1 MPRKIRTIRIDGNI
15 AYVPLT
21 KGYEAIIDA
30 EDVPIIGKW
39 NWTAH
44 VSPHTTYAK
53 RAENNGQKHQTIY
66 MHRFLV
72 GGVGDLQV
80 DHKDCIGLNNRRGN
94 LRVAGPSENSQNQ
107 KTRKNNTSGF
117 KGVSFEA
124 DTGKWIA
131 QIRIDGKKVRL
142 GSFETPE
149 LAHAAYSDA
158 SKKYHGYFGRAS

>member
-80 DHKDCIGLNNRRGN
+80 DHKDCIGLKPKSS
-94 LRVAGPSENSQNQ
+94 LPPYVCFKAGAIPN
-107 KTRKNNTSGF
+107 
-117 KGVSFEA
+117 A
-124 DTGKWIA
+124 PALPIA
-131 QIRIDGKKVRL
+131 
-142 GSFETPE
+142 F
-149 LAHAAYSDA
+149 
-158 SKKYHGYFGRAS
+158 F